1 MKSGLMNKKEIGL
14 LIKKARQKKNIP
26 QWKLAELVDSHQP
39 VINRIENGK
48 QNVTV
53 EFLLKLSKVLEVPL
67 YKFFT
72 DKPLVPYKSTNP
84 KLEFN
89 QPKGDFEG
97 IKLFED
103 TISLGPGHEINELP
117 PKDYIPLSKK
127 FLPKGYKSDPD
138 RIVAFETE
146 GISMKPTINDGSI
159 IWIDRMDVIPKEGE
173 IYAFLLKDFS
183 NCVTIKRLTK
193 IDRHFFIIDG
203 DNKDPED
210 RKTEDLKDYPMVLNL
225 EEYGEEDISPV
236 CGRVIWVL
244 NRMIEKKKK

>member
-1 MKSGLMNKKEIGL
+1 MNKELVGFNIRKIRQLKGL
-14 LIKKARQKKNIP
+14 TQE
-26 QWKLAELVDSHQP
+26 QLASLVDSHQSN
-39 VINRIENGK
+39 INRIENGK
-48 QNVTV
+48 QNASV
-53 EFLLKLSKVLEVPL
+53 EFLLKLSEVLEVPL
-67 YKFFT
+67 YKFFI
-72 DKPLVPYKSTNP
+72 DKPLVPYESTKP

-89 QPKGDFEG
+89 QPKGEFEG

-103 TISLGPGHEINELP
+103 TISLGPGHEINALP

-127 FLPKGYKSDPD
+127 FLPKGYKSDPN

-183 NCVTIKRLTK
+183 NLVTIKRLTK
-193 IDRHFFIIDG
+193 IDRYFLIIDG

-244 NRMIEKKKK
+244 NRLIAKK

>member
-1 MKSGLMNKKEIGL
+1 MDK
-14 LIKKARQKKNIP
+14 
-26 QWKLAELVDSHQP
+26 ELVGFNIRKIRQLKRLTQEQVASLVGSHQSN
-39 VINRIENGK
+39 INRIENGK

-53 EFLLKLSKVLEVPL
+53 EFLLKLSEVLDAPL

-72 DKPLVPYKSTNP
+72 EKSLVPCESLKP

-103 TISLGPGHEINELP
+103 SIILGPGHEINELP

-183 NCVTIKRLTK
+183 NLVTIKRLTK
-193 IDRHFFIIDG
+193 IDRYFFIIDG
-203 DNKDPED
+203 DNKNPED

-225 EEYGEEDISPV
+225 KEYAEEDISPV

-244 NRMIEKKKK
+244 NRMIEKNKK